1 MWSQIKLRS
10 YQLSKCK
17 KYMGN
22 RVVMITGA
30 DGGIGKEITKKFAEE
45 CAELI
50 LCFLKD
56 NENISAF
63 VTTLEQEFKV
73 TIHKIFFDL
82 EDEES
87 IKNGIKDIKALK
99 LKIDVLVNC
108 AGVPHLAILP
118 FTKMAD
124 VRRVFQINYFA
135 QLQITQ
141 GILSIMKKN
150 DNAAIVNLSSVAGL
164 DGEPGNAVYGA
175 TKASMAIFTQ
185 ILAKETASLGI
196 RVNAVAPGLTS
207 TQFAD
212 KMGDKAKESMMS
224 LSAMHRLGKPEEIA
238 DAVYFLASPKASFIN
253 GQILRV
259 DGFM

>member
-1 MWSQIKLRS
+1 MEKRI
-10 YQLSKCK
+10 
-17 KYMGN
+17 
-22 RVVMITGA
+22 VMITGA
-30 DGGIGKEITKKFAEE
+30 DGGIGREIAKKFAAEG
-45 CAELI
+45 AELI
-50 LCFLKD
+50 LCFLEN
-56 NENISAF
+56 NENVKSLVESLQNDYGVA
-63 VTTLEQEFKV
+63 VHE
-73 TIHKIFFDL
+73 IFFDMS
-82 EDEES
+82 EEES
-87 IKNGIKDIKALK
+87 IKQGIKEIKALK
-99 LKIDVLVNC
+99 LKLDVLVNC
-108 AGVPHLAILP
+108 AGIPHLAILQ
-118 FTKMAD
+118 FTRMAD

-150 DNAAIVNLSSVAGL
+150 DNAAVVNLSSVAGL

-185 ILAKETASLGI
+185 VLAKETAPLGI

-212 KMGDKAKESMMS
+212 KMGDKAKDSMKS
-224 LSAMHRLGKPEEIA
+224 LSVMHRLGKPEEIA
-238 DAVYFLASPKASFIN
+238 DAVFFLASPCASFIN

>member
-1 MWSQIKLRS
+1 M
-10 YQLSKCK
+10 
-17 KYMGN
+17 
-22 RVVMITGA
+22 MITGA
-30 DGGIGKEITKKFAEE
+30 DGGIGREIAKKFAAEG
-45 CAELI
+45 AELI
-50 LCFLKD
+50 LCFLEN
-56 NENISAF
+56 NENVKSLVESLQNDYGVA
-63 VTTLEQEFKV
+63 VHE
-73 TIHKIFFDL
+73 IFFDMS
-82 EDEES
+82 EEES
-87 IKNGIKDIKALK
+87 IKQGIKEIKALK
-99 LKIDVLVNC
+99 LKLDVLVNC
-108 AGVPHLAILP
+108 AGIPHLAILQ
-118 FTKMAD
+118 FTRMAD

-150 DNAAIVNLSSVAGL
+150 DNAAVVNLSSVAGL

-185 ILAKETASLGI
+185 VLAKETAPLGI

-212 KMGDKAKESMMS
+212 KMGDKAKDSMKS
-224 LSAMHRLGKPEEIA
+224 LSVMHRLGKPEEIA
-238 DAVYFLASPKASFIN
+238 DAVFFLASPCASFIN